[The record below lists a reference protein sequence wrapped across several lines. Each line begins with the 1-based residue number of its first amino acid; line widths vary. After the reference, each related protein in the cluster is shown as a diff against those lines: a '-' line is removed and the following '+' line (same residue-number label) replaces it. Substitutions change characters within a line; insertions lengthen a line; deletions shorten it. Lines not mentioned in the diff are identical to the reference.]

1 MKVKIITPSE
11 TRNETL
17 PDTVGNEVIR
27 IFKQLRY
34 IGSVATCKAIASRYK
49 KPGWIFVDAVVFQF
63 QKERYIESVETV
75 DDETA
80 FVVKEK

>member
-11 TRNETL
+11 TRSETL
-17 PDTVGNEVIR
+17 PDQVGNEVVR

-34 IGSVATCKAIASRYK
+34 KGSRATYKALASRFK
-49 KPGWIFVDAVVFQF
+49 RPGWVFVDTAVFQF
-63 QKERYIESVETV
+63 QKERYIESIETV
-75 DDETA
+75 GDETA